1 MAKAPFTAPTKEQI
15 EKAYDCAK
23 AQYKALGIDT
33 DKAIATLQA
42 TPISLHCWQG
52 DDVKGFEVH
61 EGEVSGGGIMAI
73 GNYPGPAMNAD
84 MLRKDAEKAFSLIP
98 GTKRF
103 NLHAI
108 YAETDGK
115 VVDRD
120 AITPKHFTKWMK
132 WSKDNKVALDFNPT
146 FFAHPKA
153 NSGYTLSNP
162 APEIRKF
169 WIDHDKACRRIAE
182 AFGKNQGC
190 PAVVNHWMPDGAKDQ
205 PIDRLTPRKLMA
217 ASLDEIFAEKV
228 NPKYCKDAV
237 ESKLFGLGS
246 EDYVVGSHEFFMGYA
261 MTRKDIMICL
271 DMGHFHP
278 TENIYDKISSILNF
292 KKELLLHVSRGI
304 RWDSDHVV
312 ILNDDL
318 RCLFQQVVR
327 GNFLKSINIAL
338 DFFDASINRIG
349 AWVIGTRATQKA
361 ILAALLE
368 PSKLMADYEAANDGA
383 VKLALL
389 EELKTYPLGAV
400 WNMFCLSQGVPA
412 GAAWLNDMIDYDR
425 KVIKKR

>member
-1 MAKAPFTAPTKEQI
+1 MFQTLTKEQI
-15 EKAYDCAK
+15 EKGYECAK
-23 AQYKALGIDT
+23 AQYAALGIDT
-33 DKAIATLQA
+33 DAAIQKLAA

-73 GNYPGPAMNAD
+73 GNYPGPATNAD
-84 MLRKDAEKAFSLIP
+84 MLRKDAEKALSLIP

-108 YAETDGK
+108 YAETDGM

-120 AITPKHFTKWMK
+120 GIKPEHFTKWMK
-132 WSKDNKVALDFNPT
+132 WSKDNKIALDFNPT
-146 FFAHPKA
+146 FFAHPLA
-153 NSGYTLSNP
+153 NSGYTLSN
-162 APEIRKF
+162 ADNEIRNF
-169 WIDHDKACRRIAE
+169 WIRHDKACRVIAE
-182 AFGKNQGC
+182 AFGRNQGSA
-190 PAVVNHWMPDGAKDQ
+190 AVVNHWTPDGAKDQ
-205 PIDRLTPRKLMA
+205 PIDRLAPRKRMEA
-217 ASLDEIFAEKV
+217 AYDEIMAEPIDG
-228 NPKYCKDAV
+228 NYCKDYI

-246 EDYVVGSHEFFMGYA
+246 EDYVVASHEFCMGYA
-261 MTRKDIMICL
+261 LTRKNMGICL

-278 TENIYDKISSILNF
+278 TENIYDKVSSILNF
-292 KKELLLHVSRGI
+292 KDSLLLHVSRGI

-318 RCLFQQVVR
+318 RCLFQQAVR
-327 GNFLKSINIAL
+327 TGYMDKLNIAL

-349 AWVIGTRATQKA
+349 AWVIGSRATQKA

-368 PSKLMADYEAANDGA
+368 PSAMMADYEAANDGA

-400 WNMFCLSQGVPA
+400 WNMFCLSQDVPA
-412 GAAWLNDMIDYDR
+412 GSAWINDMIDYDR
-425 KVIKKR
+425 NVIKAR